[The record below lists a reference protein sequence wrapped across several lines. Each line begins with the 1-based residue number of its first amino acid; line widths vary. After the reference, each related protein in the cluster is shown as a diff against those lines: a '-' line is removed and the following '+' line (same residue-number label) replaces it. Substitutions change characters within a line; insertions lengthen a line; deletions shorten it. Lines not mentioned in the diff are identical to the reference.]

1 MSIRIGNQIVASN
14 TATNLATEEHA
25 GVIRIATDEE
35 VKAGNATNLA
45 ITPYQLANAASKT
58 SVDEET
64 IIKDND
70 DVITAIGVKTKNDVL
85 MYNWIG
91 TSAEY
96 QQAQLLGTIQPD
108 WVCYITDDDEDFDSL
123 IPKYGSDIALLDPI
137 RCTQILEG
145 VDKIGKLMQGSMV
158 LKSEYPEAY
167 SKLIDHKNRSTSEV
181 VTELVDNYIE
191 VTYTKCNNGYKIIDI
206 ENKQQYDSLVEEY
219 GCTDFFLLD
228 EINNLFYL
236 PILYSPDDKSP
247 YYYYYKVGNTLQADA
262 YVDVESQILNLQTRN
277 NIPFTLFE
285 CKYSQFKLSN
295 LSWLLSDGQWHSS
308 DRYVAAYNKLND
320 VYNTP
325 IDGMSVKLHT
335 EEYNDYDFVLNL
347 TDKTFRLPLK
357 TKLAGGSAIVGNGM
371 TLGLTN
377 GTVNVALTNDENE
390 SRRTFVL
397 ESNYGIDIST
407 SSMGGT
413 APASGRY
420 GVTTDPTKSGIETS
434 AEGLYLYFYVGETL
448 QGLNDINLNDLGD
461 ILRTIQNLQQ
471 KVVELETLINAG
483 GA

>member
-191 VTYTKCNNGYKIIDI
+191 VTYTKCKNGYKIIDI
-206 ENKQQYDSLVEEY
+206 ADKQVYDNLIEEY

-228 EINNLFYL
+228 EVNNLFYL

-325 IDGMSVKLHT
+325 LDGMSVKLHT

-347 TDKTFRLPLK
+347 PDKTFRLPLK
-357 TKLAGGSAIVGNGM
+357 TKLAGGKAVVGNGM
-371 TLGLTN
+371 TLGLTDGVGN
-377 GTVNVALTNDENE
+377 NRGLFEGSENVLHA
-390 SRRTFVL
+390 
-397 ESNYGIDIST
+397 
-407 SSMGGT
+407 SSEY
-413 APASGRY
+413 Y
-420 GVTTDPTKSGIETS
+420 GVPVNTPSPSGSGSDVTLGITFDPTKSGIETS
-434 AEGLYLYFYVGETL
+434 TEGLYLYFYVGETL